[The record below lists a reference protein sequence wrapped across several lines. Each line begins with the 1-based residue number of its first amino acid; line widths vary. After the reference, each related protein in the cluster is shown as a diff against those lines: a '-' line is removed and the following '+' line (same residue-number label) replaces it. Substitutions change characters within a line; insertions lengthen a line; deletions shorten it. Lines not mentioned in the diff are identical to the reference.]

1 MFTTSAARRRAAREG
16 SWGSFRTKKQGLLQQ
31 YVRPSKRLRWNPGA
45 RGVHVLAGVG
55 NGKVLLWEY
64 IDGVRWCGKV
74 AAEMYEGPLKNA
86 LEKEYPG
93 RSSHT
98 ILEDNDPTGFRSK
111 AGMAAKKNISVKQL
125 EIPKRSPQ
133 LNVCDYAL
141 WDQIN
146 RRMRNQEKR
155 FRPDYR
161 ESRKCFLARLRR
173 TALRL
178 PASFINKSILNMKVR
193 CQRLL
198 AAEGGHIEEGGQ

>member
-1 MFTTSAARRRAAREG
+1 
-16 SWGSFRTKKQGLLQQ
+16 
-31 YVRPSKRLRWNPGA
+31 
-45 RGVHVLAGVG
+45 
-55 NGKVLLWEY
+55 
-64 IDGVRWCGKV
+64 
-74 AAEMYEGPLKNA
+74 
-86 LEKEYPG
+86 
-93 RSSHT
+93 
-98 ILEDNDPTGFRSK
+98 
-111 AGMAAKKNISVKQL
+111 MAAKKNISVKQL